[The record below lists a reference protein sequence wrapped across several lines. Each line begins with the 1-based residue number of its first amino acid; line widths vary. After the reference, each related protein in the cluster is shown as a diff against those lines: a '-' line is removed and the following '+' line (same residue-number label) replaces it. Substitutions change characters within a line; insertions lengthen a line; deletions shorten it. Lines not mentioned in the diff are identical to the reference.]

1 MRTVQQLAVD
11 AELADLEANAK
22 QQGWLYARTG
32 DAEFTLGVPARDG
45 TWLHAKTLI
54 DNYARIPP
62 AWHWLDPQTGALDD
76 PVHTPVGGNFFHGN
90 GVICAPW
97 NRLAYRCIDAR
108 GPHED
113 WSIEGD
119 WKSNSHTSG
128 TTTLS
133 AMAQRIALEALTKY
147 ERRLKQAVTS

>member
-1 MRTVQQLAVD
+1 MTTVQQLAVE
-11 AELADLEANAK
+11 AELEHLAANAL

-32 DAEFTLGVPARDG
+32 DAEFTFGIPSKDG
-45 TWLHAKTLI
+45 SWLHLKVLVDRYPTL
-54 DNYARIPP
+54 PP
-62 AWHWLDPQTGALDD
+62 AWHWHNPTTGALDQPAD
-76 PVHTPVGGNFFHGN
+76 MPANGGFFHGN

-97 NRLAYRCIDAR
+97 NRLAYKSVDAR

-119 WKSNSHTSG
+119 WKSNPKTLG

-133 AMAQRIALEALTKY
+133 AMAQRIALETAQSSG
-147 ERRLKQAVTS
+147 RRSG